1 MVIISH
7 ASEPKVIAYRDQG
20 SLGEFPLKG
29 RLEMLKIV

>member
-7 ASEPKVIAYRDQG
+7 ASEPKVIACRGQG

-29 RLEMLKIV
+29 GLEMPKII